1 MKWNGATIKQSAESQ
16 GFSLAELARQIG
28 VSRQAVNDWIGGQ
41 IPKGLFLI
49 TLCDLLNLD
58 PDELFIKEP
67 EESVQVLVY
76 RPKRKSPVNPEQEE
90 QMKEMADR
98 YKKLFPSTGPTTIRQ
113 TLTVSEFN
121 EENAKIIAAKLRQ
134 MGGVPEEKPLDY
146 IHAFQLLQMLDV
158 HVIFTEFPVS
168 KLYAFYTCINNHR
181 VVFVNIK
188 TNLLDLIFPLLHE
201 TVHSIIRNNKTMLV
215 EDAEEDFCD
224 LVASY
229 TQFPDVYINEIFD
242 LIRLIEPSKQIN
254 ALKDYCRKN
263 HHAMCGIIERIKDID
278 PEFDLKYGGADANLR
293 KEFHSINDILH
304 ESDNVRQYIQTYRE
318 LSPLFIDLVLNQA
331 EELSPRILGE
341 IFSLENYS
349 DMESLKDEL
358 MQVRNLETAAG
369 RR

>member
-1 MKWNGATIKQSAESQ
+1 MQWDGSAIKIRADAQ
-16 GFSLAELARQIG
+16 GLSLSELARRIG

-49 TLCDLLNLD
+49 TLCDILKFD

-76 RPKRKSPVNPEQEE
+76 RSKRKSPVNPGQEE
-90 QMKEMADR
+90 QMKELAIR
-98 YKKLFPSTGPTTIRQ
+98 YKRLFPMTGPTTLRP
-113 TLTVSEFN
+113 TLTVSDFS
-121 EENAKIIAAKLRQ
+121 EENAKIIATKLRQ
-134 MGGVPEEKPLDY
+134 MGSVPEAIPLDY
-146 IHAFQLLQMLDV
+146 FHAFQLLRVLDI

-201 TVHSIIRNNKTMLV
+201 TVHSIIRNNKSMLV

-224 LVASY
+224 MVASY
-229 TQFPDVYINEIFD
+229 TQFPDVYINKIYD
-242 LIRLIEPSKQIN
+242 MIQTVKPGNQIN
-254 ALKDYCRKN
+254 ILKEYSRNN
-263 HHAMCGIIERIKDID
+263 HHAICGVVERIKKLD
-278 PEFDLKYGGADANLR
+278 PDFDLKYGGSDTNLR
-293 KEFHSINDILH
+293 KEFRLFENILH
-304 ESDNVRQYIQTYRE
+304 ESDSVRQYLQSYRR
-318 LSPLFIDLVLNQA
+318 LSPLFIDLVLAQVDD
-331 EELSPRILGE
+331 LSSRIIGE

-358 MQVRNLETAAG
+358 RQVKSLEVAAG
-369 RR
+369 R